1 MSTRTVIVEHR
12 VRHEGTPKP
21 QTREENLFIIKCP
34 AGLSAL
40 RYWLQKRKYNCFV
53 ETMDANGKPMF
64 GLLWDYHHGQF
75 PSPKRGERGVV
86 LILDRTLQKQAALI
100 ILNWMAAETAY
111 SSQWKQA
118 QRDLW
123 QYGKA

>member
-1 MSTRTVIVEHR
+1 MPKLRTIIVEHH
-12 VRHEGTPKP
+12 VRHEGTPKA
-21 QTREENLFIIKCP
+21 QSHEENLFIVKCP

-53 ETMDANGKPMF
+53 DSADKNGKPTF

-75 PSPKRGERGVV
+75 PSPKRSPRGVV
-86 LILDRTLQKQAALI
+86 LILDKKLQKQAALI
-100 ILNWMAAETAY
+100 ILNWLASENDYT
-111 SSQWKQA
+111 SQWKQA

-123 QYGKA
+123 